1 MTKSDRKGLALEN
14 LCIRLHGQVL
24 VDLDAHIAPGDIL
37 TIMGPSG
44 SGKSTLLSVIIGTTA
59 PAFDVTGR
67 IRLDNIDISD
77 LPPQN
82 RRTGILFQDDM
93 LFPHLSIGANL
104 AFGLP
109 PEHRG
114 RSARRQRVREA
125 LRDIGLEGFE
135 DRDPATLS
143 GGQRARVA
151 LMRMLLA
158 EPRALLLDEPFSGLD
173 AALRGH
179 IRDLVFG
186 LARKRSLPVLL
197 VTHDEADAAAAAG
210 RVIQL
215 NPTPAG

>member
-1 MTKSDRKGLALEN
+1 MNQPDDTRNGLTVEH
-14 LCIRLHGQVL
+14 LCIRLGGEVL
-24 VDLDAHIAPGDIL
+24 VDLDAHIAPGHIL

-59 PAFDVTGR
+59 PAFDVSGR
-67 IRLDNIDISD
+67 ILLDGTDISR
-77 LPPQN
+77 LPPQK
-82 RRTGILFQDDM
+82 RRVGILFQDDM

-109 PEHRG
+109 PGIRN
-114 RSARRQRVREA
+114 RAQRRARVVEA
-125 LRDIGLEGFE
+125 LADIGLEGFE

-173 AALRGH
+173 AALRDH
-179 IRDLVFG
+179 IRELVFT
-186 LARKRSLPVLL
+186 LARERQLPVLL
-197 VTHDEADAAAAAG
+197 VTHDEADARAAKG
-210 RVIQL
+210 ERVDL
-215 NPTPAG
+215 ATPG